1 MIPPLPLSGTVCDVT
16 RVMARRTAA
25 PSPPVLLADD
35 DALQS
40 FVGKLR
46 KQSCVAL
53 DTEAASFHRYVDRI
67 YLLQLSS
74 DSETA
79 IIDPLSIKNLK
90 PLGRLLADSS
100 VEVVFHDADYDL
112 RVLDRDYGF
121 RGKRL
126 FDTRIAAQLLGE
138 PAIGLGPLLEK
149 YFGVHVNKKYQ
160 RADWSQRPLTP
171 EMISYAATDTAYLL
185 SLRSELRRQLEA
197 HDRLSWADEEFK
209 RLESIRWS
217 PHSANGNGFLR
228 LKGAKSLPP
237 KSLAVLRAVYEWRE
251 KRAARLDRAPFRI
264 LGNESLSVLA
274 RAAPKTEADL
284 QGLSGLPAASV
295 QRYGTELLKAVRAGL
310 RTPAKDYPRS
320 EKPPRPK
327 MNRPAMERL
336 DRLKALRR
344 RRAQELGIEIGVL
357 CPNATLQAIVR
368 AAPTTATE
376 LRKIDDTKRWQ
387 IDAMGIP
394 QIIELL
400 NGKSDAAAKR

>member
-16 RVMARRTAA
+16 RMMARRTAA

-149 YFGVHVNKKYQ
+149 YFGVRVNKKYQ

-171 EMISYAATDTAYLL
+171 EMISYAATDTA
-185 SLRSELRRQLEA
+185 
-197 HDRLSWADEEFK
+197 
-209 RLESIRWS
+209 
-217 PHSANGNGFLR
+217 
-228 LKGAKSLPP
+228 
-237 KSLAVLRAVYEWRE
+237 
-251 KRAARLDRAPFRI
+251 
-264 LGNESLSVLA
+264 
-274 RAAPKTEADL
+274 
-284 QGLSGLPAASV
+284 
-295 QRYGTELLKAVRAGL
+295 
-310 RTPAKDYPRS
+310 
-320 EKPPRPK
+320 
-327 MNRPAMERL
+327 
-336 DRLKALRR
+336 
-344 RRAQELGIEIGVL
+344 
-357 CPNATLQAIVR
+357 
-368 AAPTTATE
+368 
-376 LRKIDDTKRWQ
+376 
-387 IDAMGIP
+387 
-394 QIIELL
+394 
-400 NGKSDAAAKR
+400 

>member
-1 MIPPLPLSGTVCDVT
+1 MCDVT
-16 RVMARRTAA
+16 KVMAQRTAA
-25 PSPPVLLADD
+25 PDPPVLLADD

-46 KQSCVAL
+46 QQSCVAL
-53 DTEAASFHRYVDRI
+53 DTEAASFHRHVDRI
-67 YLLQLSS
+67 YLIQLSS

-121 RGKRL
+121 RAKRL

-149 YFGVHVNKKYQ
+149 YFGVRVNKKYQ
-160 RADWSQRPLTP
+160 RADWSRRPLTP

-185 SLRSELRRQLEA
+185 SLRSEFHKQLEA
-197 HDRLSWADEEFK
+197 RDRLSWAEEEFK

-217 PHSANGNGFLR
+217 ARSANGNGFLR
-228 LKGAKSLPP
+228 LKAAKSLPP

-251 KRAARLDRAPFRI
+251 KRAARLDLAPFRI

-274 RAAPKTEADL
+274 REAPETDADL
-284 QGLSGLPAASV
+284 QGLSGVPAASV
-295 QRYGTELLKAVRAGL
+295 RRYGTELLKAVRAGL
-310 RTPAKDYPRS
+310 RTPARDYPRL
-320 EKPPRPK
+320 EKEPRPK
-327 MNRPAMERL
+327 ISRPAMERL

-357 CPNATLQAIVR
+357 CPNATLQAIAR
-368 AAPTTATE
+368 AAPTTAKE
-376 LRKIDDTKRWQ
+376 LRKIDGTKRWQ
-387 IDAMGIP
+387 VDAMSVP

-400 NGKSDAAAKR
+400 NGKPDAAAKR

>member
-1 MIPPLPLSGTVCDVT
+1 ML
-16 RVMARRTAA
+16 RRTAK

-40 FVGKLR
+40 FVGNLQKHP
-46 KQSCVAL
+46 CVAL
-53 DTEAASFHRYVDRI
+53 DTEAASFHRYVDQI
-67 YLLQLSS
+67 YLIQLSS

-121 RGKRL
+121 RAKRL

-149 YFGVHVNKKYQ
+149 YFGVRVNKKYQ
-160 RADWSQRPLTP
+160 RADWSRRPLPP

-185 SLRSELRRQLEA
+185 SLRSELRKQLEA
-197 HDRLSWADEEFK
+197 NDRLSWADEEFK
-209 RLESIRWS
+209 RLESLRWS
-217 PHSANGNGFLR
+217 PHSANGDGFLR

-237 KSLAVLRAVYEWRE
+237 KSLAVLQAVYEWRE

-274 RAAPKTEADL
+274 RAAPKTNADL
-284 QGLSGLPAASV
+284 QGLSGLPTVAV
-295 QRYGTELLKAVRAGL
+295 QRYGSELLKAVRAGL
-310 RTPAKDYPRS
+310 RTPAKDYPRL
-320 EKPPRPK
+320 EKTPRPK
-327 MNRPAMERL
+327 INRPAMERL
-336 DRLKALRR
+336 ERLKGLRR
-344 RRAQELGIEIGVL
+344 HRSQELGIEIGVL
-357 CPNATLQAIVR
+357 CPNATLQAIAR
-368 AAPTTATE
+368 AGPKTARE
-376 LRKIDDTKRWQ
+376 LRKLDDIKRWQ
-387 IDAMGIP
+387 VDAMGVP
-394 QIIELL
+394 QLIELL
-400 NGKSDAAAKR
+400 NGKPGAGAKR